1 MKPLTETRVLRISRG
16 AGTAPKELLFLLGE
30 HKRFAKM
37 VERMGKM
44 NLEGLDNPEM
54 VSQY

>member
-1 MKPLTETRVLRISRG
+1 MRIAKGS
-16 AGTAPKELLFLLGE
+16 GTNPKEILFLLGE

-44 NLEGLDNPEM
+44 NLDGLDNMDQLKRNPR
-54 VSQY
+54 

>member
-1 MKPLTETRVLRISRG
+1 MS
-16 AGTAPKELLFLLGE
+16 E

-44 NLEGLDNPEM
+44 NLDGLDNEQ
-54 VSQY
+54 VSLIGVLSKLKILCRLNGTRSR